1 MDRAEALL
9 QIEVVATVAP
19 RQVSSVRLAL
29 PAGSTVSDA
38 LVAAGLLAAGSPLPE
53 GATCGVWS
61 RRCDRGRALRD
72 GDRVELYRALTVDP
86 KEARRLRYRG
96 QHKGGRLATTNVGK

>member
-1 MDRAEALL
+1 MDRAEAPL
-9 QIEVVATVAP
+9 QIEVVAALAP
-19 RQVSSVRLAL
+19 RQVRVVSLGL
-29 PAGSTVSDA
+29 PAGSTVGDA
-38 LVAAGLLAAGSPLPE
+38 LVAAGLLAVGAPLPE

-61 RRCDRGRALRD
+61 RRCDQGRALRD

-96 QHKGGRLATTNVGK
+96 QHRGRRPATSGAPK

>member
-1 MDRAEALL
+1 MDRAEAPL
-9 QIEVVATVAP
+9 QIEVVAAVAP
-19 RQVSSVRLAL
+19 REVRVVSLAL

-38 LVAAGLLAAGSPLPE
+38 LVAAGLLAAGAPLPE
-53 GATCGVWS
+53 GANCGVWS

-96 QHKGGRLATTNVGK
+96 QHKGRRLATTGAGK